1 MIVDY
6 KTFIRC
12 CPSSATPSPELFNT
26 FAEAIAK
33 ADGEIRSLVGDEIY
47 TRLEAVPLE
56 NTGAAVAMLS
66 LAAVSY
72 ICNRAYCD
80 ALPHLDLVLTPT
92 GFGVVSNANVA
103 PASAD
108 RVNRLRA
115 HLERNWLTARM
126 SLLEG
131 LVATDEGG
139 WRDSPQ
145 AVREIS
151 SSLFWRKVHYGMLGK
166 VITSVAEL
174 EELHPKIALAET
186 NLATVIST
194 EMFRSVL
201 DAQRHLPMAVEM
213 AVVASL
219 CRKFVVAVV
228 SDSGDADAIRRS
240 ILDHLTR
247 NIDSFPAFK
256 NSSVFAA
263 IKSTRYENA
272 EDDPC
277 FFFA

>member
-1 MIVDY
+1 MTIDY
-6 KTFIRC
+6 NTFIRC

-47 TRLEAVPLE
+47 ARLEAVPQE
-56 NTGAAVAMLS
+56 ETPVVVAIIS
-66 LAAVSY
+66 RASASY
-72 ICNRAYCD
+72 ICNRAYWD

-126 SLLEG
+126 SLLED

-139 WRDSPQ
+139 WCDSPQ

-151 SSLFWRKVHYGMLGK
+151 SSLFWRNAHYQLLGK
-166 VITSVAEL
+166 TVTAES
-174 EELHPKIALAET
+174 ELVELRPKIALAE
-186 NLATVIST
+186 NELASIIST
-194 EMFRSVL
+194 EMLRAVL
-201 DAQRHLPMAVEM
+201 DAQRHPPMSAQM
-213 AVVASL
+213 AIVSSL
-219 CRKFVVAVV
+219 CRQFVVAVV

-247 NIDSFPAFK
+247 NADSFPAFK
-256 NSSVFAA
+256 ESSVYAA

>member
-1 MIVDY
+1 MTIDY
-6 KTFIRC
+6 NSFIRC
-12 CPSSATPSPELFNT
+12 CPSSATPSAEMFGM

-47 TRLEAVPLE
+47 TRLEAGPRE
-56 NTGAAVAMLS
+56 NTGTAVAMLS
-66 LAAVSY
+66 RDAVSY
-72 ICNRAYCD
+72 ICNRAYWD
-80 ALPHLDLVLTPT
+80 TLPHLDLVLTPT

-115 HLERNWLTARM
+115 HLERSWLTARM
-126 SLLEG
+126 SLLES

-139 WRDSPQ
+139 WCDSPQ

-151 SSLFWRKVHYGMLGK
+151 SSLFWRNAHYRMFGK

-174 EELHPKIALAET
+174 AELRHKIALAET
-186 NLATVIST
+186 NLASVIST

-201 DAQRHLPMAVEM
+201 DAQRHPPMAVEM
-213 AVVASL
+213 AIVASL
-219 CRKFVVAVV
+219 CSGFVVAVV

-256 NSSVFAA
+256 ESSVYAA